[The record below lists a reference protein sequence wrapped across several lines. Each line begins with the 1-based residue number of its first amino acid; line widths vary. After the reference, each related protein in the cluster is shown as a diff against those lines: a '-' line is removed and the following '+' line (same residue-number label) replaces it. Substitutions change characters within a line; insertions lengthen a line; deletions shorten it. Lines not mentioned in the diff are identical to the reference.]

1 MYVYILKFVRTNIFV
16 SESWY
21 NILYF
26 FLLYFKVSNYLELFD
41 VKFTTDFVI
50 QFPSTV
56 SRYKLVRKLWN
67 RCVTCSNINGF
78 VNASIM
84 EIEFKK
90 YVYIEKFVGKID
102 TFEYLSKREILHR
115 IIHLSRGKFLSY
127 DPWTPITRI
136 SRTIPTLC
144 YSNMFYYRGGGI
156 YVAT

>member
-1 MYVYILKFVRTNIFV
+1 MCIYWNLCARIFLYQNRDTIFYISSFYISKYR
-16 SESWY
+16 
-21 NILYF
+21 
-26 FLLYFKVSNYLELFD
+26 YLELFD

-56 SRYKLVRKLWN
+56 SRYELVRKLWN